1 MPQEVF
7 ACKVVSLVLFVS
19 LVSVLFLE
27 ILVDPLCLKR
37 KQTQSTFDQS
47 ISGAMSVCLLSTW
60 HKQAVHCLVLSC
72 IYQVFESVEGENPS
86 ESEKKA
92 QEVEEKQESRAER
105 SQASDTAELL
115 LKAPSSPGLSSQPAG
130 SHQMV
135 EASGVSKE
143 GPEPGQEG
151 TTQSESKTE
160 ASGAQMVTRSDSVAA
175 TMAVVEDD
183 KHRKLQEAAEKRGAA
198 NVALE
203 DPPETEANSN
213 SRLAP
218 ETTNVLRLETEI
230 RNEYYQAPPLG
241 QTLTL
246 QAHKSKSD
254 QDNSSDTSQPSEAKK
269 DVSVEP
275 GRPSENSADAQKEDG
290 GTTVCDI
297 LEAKKVAELPHEK
310 NSPVRQV
317 LNALQ
322 SLSAHSRQSPDTADS
337 DDSPSAL
344 EMEDI
349 PAGITCVTSEEIRER
364 PLVGLAAPPVSFAHR
379 EKLASADVAADH
391 HMDTAGNTS
400 PEGGLSEEE
409 PELENVLAEALEA
422 AEVEEGGGGGAKQY
436 ESEESDEQTYSVGHN
451 AHTHFCYSS
460 E

>member
-1 MPQEVF
+1 MSLDIHIDPVCLQ
-7 ACKVVSLVLFVS
+7 CKSQNIS
-19 LVSVLFLE
+19 
-27 ILVDPLCLKR
+27 DP
-37 KQTQSTFDQS
+37 
-47 ISGAMSVCLLSTW
+47 MSVCSLTGCTKALHCLLLSCT
-60 HKQAVHCLVLSC
+60 
-72 IYQVFESVEGENPS
+72 YQVFESVEGEHPS
-86 ESEKKA
+86 ESEQKA
-92 QEVEEKQESRAER
+92 QEVEEKQQRRLET
-105 SQASDTAELL
+105 SQTSDTAELPPT
-115 LKAPSSPGLSSQPAG
+115 APSSPGLSNQPAG
-130 SHQMV
+130 SHLMA
-135 EASGVSKE
+135 EASEVSKE
-143 GPEPGQEG
+143 ENGIRSEPAREG
-151 TTQSESKTE
+151 AMQPESKTE
-160 ASGAQMVTRSDSVAA
+160 ASGAQMGAQSESVAA
-175 TMAVVEDD
+175 TTAVVEDNQ
-183 KHRKLQEAAEKRGAA
+183 HSKLQEAPEKGDAA

-203 DPPETEANSN
+203 DPPETEANSH
-213 SRLAP
+213 SRSAQ

-254 QDNSSDTSQPSEAKK
+254 QDNSSDTRQLNEAKK

-275 GRPSENSADAQKEDG
+275 ERPSKNSADAQQEDS
-290 GTTVCDI
+290 GTTVCDV
-297 LEAKKVAELPHEK
+297 LEAKKVAELPREK

-364 PLVGLAAPPVSFAHR
+364 PLAGLAAPPVSFAQR
-379 EKLASADVAADH
+379 EKLASADLAADH
-391 HMDTAGNTS
+391 HLDTGCNTS

-422 AEVEEGGGGGAKQY
+422 VEVEGGGGGGAKKD
-436 ESEESDEQTYSVGHN
+436 ESEESEEQTYSVGDKLT
-451 AHTHFCYSS
+451 HTVLLFLQNQ
-460 E
+460 

>member
-1 MPQEVF
+1 MP
-7 ACKVVSLVLFVS
+7 
-19 LVSVLFLE
+19 
-27 ILVDPLCLKR
+27 
-37 KQTQSTFDQS
+37 
-47 ISGAMSVCLLSTW
+47 VCLLTTEC
-60 HKQAVHCLVLSC
+60 KQAVQCLMLSC
-72 IYQVFESVEGENPS
+72 IHQVFESVEGENPS
-86 ESEKKA
+86 ESEQKV
-92 QEVEEKQESRAER
+92 QEVVEKQQSEAER
-105 SQASDTAELL
+105 SQTSDSAELPPT
-115 LKAPSSPGLSSQPAG
+115 APYSANLSNQPAG
-130 SHQMV
+130 SHQMA
-135 EASGVSKE
+135 EASEVSKE
-143 GPEPGQEG
+143 ESGIMSEPGQEG
-151 TTQSESKTE
+151 TTQPESKTE
-160 ASGAQMVTRSDSVAA
+160 ASGAQMGTLSESVAA
-175 TMAVVEDD
+175 TMAVVEDNQ
-183 KHRKLQEAAEKRGAA
+183 HSELQEAPEKRDTA
-198 NVALE
+198 NVAL
-203 DPPETEANSN
+203 DDLLETEANSH

-218 ETTNVLRLETEI
+218 ETTNVLKLETEI

-254 QDNSSDTSQPSEAKK
+254 QDNGSDTSQPSETKS

-275 GRPSENSADAQKEDG
+275 GRPSENSADNQQEDG
-290 GTTVCDI
+290 GATVCDV
-297 LEAKKVAELPHEK
+297 LEAKKVAELPREK

-364 PLVGLAAPPVSFAHR
+364 PLAGLAAPPVSFAQR

-391 HMDTAGNTS
+391 HLDTSCNTS

-422 AEVEEGGGGGAKQY
+422 VEVEGEGGGGGAKQDELE
-436 ESEESDEQTYSVGHN
+436 ESEEQTYSVGHKRT
-451 AHTHFCYSS
+451 HTDTQFCHFS

>member
-1 MPQEVF
+1 MICWLQYLSLDMHIDSVCLQ
-7 ACKVVSLVLFVS
+7 CKS
-19 LVSVLFLE
+19 
-27 ILVDPLCLKR
+27 
-37 KQTQSTFDQS
+37 QN
-47 ISGAMSVCLLSTW
+47 ISGPMSVCSLTTGCTKALHCLLLSCT
-60 HKQAVHCLVLSC
+60 
-72 IYQVFESVEGENPS
+72 YQVFESVEGEHPS
-86 ESEKKA
+86 ESEQKA
-92 QEVEEKQESRAER
+92 QEVEEKQQSRLET
-105 SQASDTAELL
+105 SQTSDTAELPPT
-115 LKAPSSPGLSSQPAG
+115 APSSPGLSNQPAG
-130 SHQMV
+130 SHLMA
-135 EASGVSKE
+135 EASEVSKE
-143 GPEPGQEG
+143 ENGIRSEPGREG
-151 TTQSESKTE
+151 AMQPESKTE
-160 ASGAQMVTRSDSVAA
+160 ASGAQMGAQSESVAA

-183 KHRKLQEAAEKRGAA
+183 QHSKLQEAPEKGDAA
-198 NVALE
+198 IVALE
-203 DPPETEANSN
+203 DPPETEANSHLR
-213 SRLAP
+213 SAQ

-254 QDNSSDTSQPSEAKK
+254 QDNSSDTRQLSEAKK

-275 GRPSENSADAQKEDG
+275 ERPSKNSADGQQEDSG
-290 GTTVCDI
+290 ATVCDV
-297 LEAKKVAELPHEK
+297 LEAKKVAELPREK

-364 PLVGLAAPPVSFAHR
+364 PLAGLAAPPVSFAQR
-379 EKLASADVAADH
+379 EKLASADLAADH
-391 HMDTAGNTS
+391 HLDTACNTS

-422 AEVEEGGGGGAKQY
+422 VEVEGGGGGGAKKD
-436 ESEESDEQTYSVGHN
+436 ESEESEEQTYSVGHKLT
-451 AHTHFCYSS
+451 HTVLLFLQNQ
-460 E
+460 

>member
-1 MPQEVF
+1 M
-7 ACKVVSLVLFVS
+7 
-19 LVSVLFLE
+19 
-27 ILVDPLCLKR
+27 
-37 KQTQSTFDQS
+37 STFDQNV
-47 ISGAMSVCLLSTW
+47 SGAMSVCLLSIR

-86 ESEKKA
+86 ESEQKA

-115 LKAPSSPGLSSQPAG
+115 PKAPSSPGLSSQPAG
-130 SHQMV
+130 FHQMV

-143 GPEPGQEG
+143 GSGIGSEPGQEG
-151 TTQSESKTE
+151 TTQPESETE
-160 ASGAQMVTRSDSVAA
+160 ALGTQMVTPSDSVAA

-183 KHRKLQEAAEKRGAA
+183 QHRKLQEAAEKRGAA

-254 QDNSSDTSQPSEAKK
+254 QDNSSDTSQLSEAKK

-275 GRPSENSADAQKEDG
+275 GRPSENSADAQQEDG
-290 GTTVCDI
+290 GATVCDV
-297 LEAKKVAELPHEK
+297 LEAKKVAELPREK

-364 PLVGLAAPPVSFAHR
+364 PLVGLAAPPVSFAQR
-379 EKLASADVAADH
+379 EKLASADLAADH
-391 HMDTAGNTS
+391 HMDTACNTS

-422 AEVEEGGGGGAKQY
+422 AEVEEEGGGAKQDK
-436 ESEESDEQTYSVGHN
+436 SEESEEQTYSVGHN